1 MLRYLFRYH
10 RRVSSALLL
19 RQARRNAGLS
29 QRELAAL
36 AGTSQPAIARYESGR
51 GEPRADTLERLLAAC
66 GAALATVPTPTRAEH
81 VPATGPRGRLLRRR
95 RSQVLEAVT
104 ASGLS
109 NPRVFGSVVR
119 GEDSPSSDIDL
130 LVDLGPDGDVLALNE
145 LRERLSRLLGP
156 GVDVTTPSIM
166 RPAIR
171 DAALAEAVPL

>member
-1 MLRYLFRYH
+1 MRYLVRYH
-10 RRVSSALLL
+10 RPMSTSSLL
-19 RQARRNAGLS
+19 RQARAAAGLS
-29 QRELAAL
+29 QRDLAAL

-66 GAALATVPTPTRAEH
+66 GAALSTVPAPSRTEH
-81 VPATGPRGRLLRRR
+81 VPARGPRGRLLRRR
-95 RSQVLEAVT
+95 RSQLLEAVT

-109 NPRVFGSVVR
+109 NPRVFGSVAR
-119 GEDSPSSDIDL
+119 GEDTASSDVDL
-130 LVDLGPDGDVLALNE
+130 LVDLGAGGDVLALYE
-145 LRERLSRLLGP
+145 LRERLTALLGI